1 MRILWDFSKISLM
14 KYALNTLPDDI
25 HSLQEI
31 IIFLHNN
38 VEKIEEEKK
47 SLQQNH
53 DHILQEKIK
62 TDAELATVRLKLDH
76 VLEQFKLSKQRQ
88 FGRSS
93 EKDLIQ
99 YDIFDEAGVTLPT
112 EAQEDVADETEVI
125 TYERK
130 KNAGKSKR
138 KALPDYL
145 PREVKTYDSPE
156 DEKTCACCGSE
167 KVCFGKEISEQ
178 LKVIPPQIVV
188 ISHQRL
194 KYCCKP
200 CEGEISIA
208 PKPALFL
215 PKSMADA
222 SLVAYTIILKYV
234 DHLPLYRQEHI
245 WARNKIELPRNTTC
259 AWVMKSATL
268 CEPLVNV
275 MRLELIKSGYV
286 QADETPTQVLNEPKR
301 KNTQKSYMW
310 VYRKAI
316 GTPLIL
322 YEYQETREAKHP
334 KRFLAGFTGR
344 LQTDAY
350 SGYDWSDEMPG
361 VVHLACMTHG
371 RRPFAELQK
380 LAKKSKGLAY
390 QALEIIGVLYHIEA
404 QIKDKTV
411 EEKYQIR
418 QEQAKPQ
425 LEKLQAWLLKHV
437 SQAPPKGKLGQAMRY
452 LINHWQKLIRYIDDG
467 RLHIDNNAIE
477 NDIRPF
483 ALGKKNWLFY
493 GNPRGAKAGAVFY
506 SLLITAKANQLNEH
520 AYLTFVFNRIRAC
533 KTEDDYRKLLP
544 GYLTAEEAKQLALK

>member
-1 MRILWDFSKISLM
+1 MRISWDFSKILCM
-14 KYALNTLPDDI
+14 KYTLNTLPNDI

-31 IIFLHNN
+31 ILLLQNDA
-38 VEKIEEEKK
+38 EKMTE
-47 SLQQNH
+47 
-53 DHILQEKIK
+53 EKIK
-62 TDAELATVRLKLDH
+62 TDAELATIRLKLDH

-93 EKDLIQ
+93 EKDLVQ
-99 YDIFDEAGVTLPT
+99 YDIFDEAGVTLSV
-112 EAQEDVADETEVI
+112 EAQDDVAEETEVI
-125 TYERK
+125 TYKRK
-130 KNAGKSKR
+130 KHAGKAKR
-138 KALPDYL
+138 TALPDYL
-145 PREVKTYDSPE
+145 PREVITYDIPGS
-156 DEKTCACCGSE
+156 EKICTCCGSE
-167 KVCFGKEISEQ
+167 KTCFSKDVSEQ

-208 PKPALFL
+208 PKPDLFL

-334 KRFLAGFTGR
+334 KRFLAGFKGH

-361 VVHLACMTHG
+361 VIHIGCMTHG

-380 LAKKSKGLAY
+380 AAKKSKGLAY
-390 QALEIIGVLYHIEA
+390 QALEIIGELYHIEA
-404 QIKDKTV
+404 EIKDKSV

-425 LEKLQAWLLKHV
+425 LEKLHAWLLKHV
-437 SQAPPKGKLGQAMRY
+437 NQTPPKGKLGQAMRY

-493 GNPRGAKAGAVFY
+493 GNPRGAKAGAIFY

-533 KTEDDYRKLLP
+533 STEEDYRKLLP
-544 GYLTAEEAKQLALK
+544 GYLTAEETKLLSLK

>member
-1 MRILWDFSKISLM
+1 M
-14 KYALNTLPDDI
+14 KYALNTLPTDI
-25 HSLQEI
+25 DSLQEI

-38 VEKIEEEKK
+38 AEKMAE
-47 SLQQNH
+47 
-53 DHILQEKIK
+53 EKIK
-62 TDAELATVRLKLDH
+62 TDAELATVRLKLDY

-93 EKDLIQ
+93 EKDLFQ
-99 YDIFDEAGVTLPT
+99 YDIFDEAGVTLPV
-112 EAQEDVADETEVI
+112 EAAEDVADEKEVI

-130 KNAGKSKR
+130 KNSGKAKR

-145 PREVKTYDSPE
+145 PREVKTYDISE
-156 DEKTCACCGSE
+156 SEKTCTCCGTE
-167 KVCFGKEISEQ
+167 KTCFSKDISEQ

-194 KYCCKP
+194 KYCCKS

-208 PKPALFL
+208 PKPDLFL
-215 PKSMADA
+215 PKSIADA

-259 AWVMKSATL
+259 AWVMKSADL

-286 QADETPTQVLNEPKR
+286 QADETPTQVLNEPNR

-334 KRFLAGFTGR
+334 KRFLAGFKGH

-361 VVHLACMTHG
+361 VIHMACMTHG

-380 LAKKSKGLAY
+380 AAKKSKGLAY
-390 QALEIIGVLYHIEA
+390 QALEIIGELYHIEA

-411 EEKYQIR
+411 EEKYQQR
-418 QEQAKPQ
+418 QEHAKPQ
-425 LEKLQAWLLKHV
+425 LEKLHTWLLKYV
-437 SQAPPKGKLGQAMRY
+437 NQTPPKGKLGQAMRY

-493 GNPRGAKAGAVFY
+493 GNPRGAKAGAIFY

-533 KTEDDYRKLLP
+533 STEEDYRKLLP
-544 GYLTAEEAKQLALK
+544 GYLTEEEAKQLALK

>member
-1 MRILWDFSKISLM
+1 MRILLSFSKISLM
-14 KYALNTLPDDI
+14 KYALNTPQNDI
-25 HSLQEI
+25 FSLQEMVG
-31 IIFLHNN
+31 FLYNH
-38 VEKIEEEKK
+38 VEKIEEENNLLRAEK
-47 SLQQNH
+47 S
-53 DHILQEKIK
+53 K
-62 TDAELATVRLKLDH
+62 TDAELAAIKLKLDH
-76 VLEQFKLSKQRQ
+76 LLEQFKLSKQRQ

-99 YDIFDEAGVTLPT
+99 YDIFDEAGVTLPA
-112 EAQEDVADETEVI
+112 EAVEDVAEEKETI

-130 KNAGKSKR
+130 KNAGKAKR
-138 KALPDYL
+138 TALPDYL
-145 PREVKTYDSPE
+145 PREVQTYDIAE
-156 DEKTCACCGSE
+156 NEKTCACCGAQ
-167 KVCFGKEISEQ
+167 KTCFGKDISEQ

-200 CEGEISIA
+200 CEGAISVA
-208 PKPALFL
+208 PKPDLFL
-215 PKSMADA
+215 PKSIADA

-234 DHLPLYRQEHI
+234 DHLPLYRQEHV

-268 CEPLVNV
+268 CEPLIDV

-286 QADETPTQVLNEPKR
+286 QADETPTQVLSEPKR

-334 KRFLAGFTGR
+334 KRFLAGFKGH

-350 SGYDWSDEMPG
+350 SGYDWSDEIPG
-361 VVHLACMTHG
+361 VIHMACMTHG

-380 LAKKSKGLAY
+380 AAKKSKGLAY

-411 EEKYQIR
+411 EEKYQQR
-418 QEQAKPQ
+418 QEHSKPQ
-425 LEKLQAWLLKHV
+425 LEKLHAWLLKHV
-437 SQAPPKGKLGQAMRY
+437 NQAPPKGKLGQAMRY

-533 KTEDDYRKLLP
+533 NTEDDYRKLLP
-544 GYLTAEEAKQLALK
+544 GYLTAEETKLLSLK

>member
-1 MRILWDFSKISLM
+1 M
-14 KYALNTLPDDI
+14 KYALNTLPNDT

-31 IIFLHNN
+31 IVFLHKN
-38 VEKIEEEKK
+38 VEKMAEEKA
-47 SLQQNH
+47 SLQQSH
-53 DHILQEKIK
+53 DTILQEKIK
-62 TDAELATVRLKLDH
+62 TDAELATVRLKLDY
-76 VLEQFKLSKQRQ
+76 VLEQFKLGKQRQ

-93 EKDLIQ
+93 EQDLIQ
-99 YDIFDEAGVTLPT
+99 RDIFDEAGVTLSV
-112 EAQEDVADETEVI
+112 EEDVAEETAVM
-125 TYERK
+125 TYKRK
-130 KNAGKSKR
+130 KKIGKAKR
-138 KALPDYL
+138 TSLPDYL
-145 PREVKTYDSPE
+145 PREVKTYDIPE
-156 DEKTCACCGSE
+156 SEKTCACCGNE
-167 KVCFGKEISEQ
+167 KTCFSKEISEQ

-208 PKPALFL
+208 PKPDLFL
-215 PKSMADA
+215 PKSIADA

-259 AWVMKSATL
+259 AWVMKSAAL

-275 MRLELIKSGYV
+275 MRLELINSGYV
-286 QADETPTQVLNEPKR
+286 QADETPTQVLSEPNR
-301 KNTQKSYMW
+301 KNTQKSTMW
-310 VYRKAI
+310 VYRRAI

-334 KRFLAGFTGR
+334 KHFLAGFKGH

-350 SGYDWSDEMPG
+350 SGYDWSDEMPD
-361 VVHLACMTHG
+361 VTHIACMTHG
-371 RRPFAELQK
+371 RRPLAELQK
-380 LAKKSKGLAY
+380 TAKKSKGLAY
-390 QALEIIGVLYHIEA
+390 QALAIIGVLYRIEA
-404 QIKDKTV
+404 EIKDKTV
-411 EEKYQIR
+411 EEKYQRR

-425 LEKLQAWLLKHV
+425 LEKLHAWLLKHV
-437 SQAPPKGKLGQAMRY
+437 NQAPPKGKLGQAMRY

-467 RLHIDNNAIE
+467 RLYIDNNAIE

-493 GNPRGAKAGAVFY
+493 GNPRGAKAGAIFY

-533 KTEDDYRKLLP
+533 STAEDYRKLLP
-544 GYLTAEEAKQLALK
+544 GYLTAEETKLLLLK